1 MWANSILIAS
11 AILAMIAAISLPQE
25 SGTSNFGS
33 IPKLAGNISEPS
45 YNTTEINLKRAGIIP
60 PSFFYKDGVM
70 KVRCNPADWAYR
82 IPPREV
88 PDMKITFDDWMDWT
102 LVEYEAALVYIRSRQ
117 LGCHACLCDE
127 NGGIYGV
134 AKKNRKNGEHYG
146 VTSKCQTQAAA
157 NRCSVMMLCTADLVS
172 RVPEDR
178 TLPISVLQEALDSIP
193 DSIQGHNADFTWN
206 YGGGTLRFSQPRRYL
221 DPDTA
226 EPYYLEGP
234 GIGMNRA
241 YCQEFRRRFGIPVNI
256 YGEQAGPSGSG
267 SGGSGGS
274 GDGDPGG
281 SGDRDPGGSGSGS
294 GGPGGSGDVNPGGS
308 GSSGVARAK

>member
-1 MWANSILIAS
+1 MWVNSILIAS

-25 SGTSNFGS
+25 S
-33 IPKLAGNISEPS
+33 
-45 YNTTEINLKRAGIIP
+45 EINLKRAGKIP

-88 PDMKITFDDWMDWT
+88 PDMKITFDDWTDWT
-102 LVEYEAALVYIRSRQ
+102 LVKYEAAMVYIRSRQ
-117 LGCHACLCDE
+117 LGCHACRCDE

-134 AKKNRKNGEHYG
+134 AKKNRKKGEHYG
-146 VTSKCQTQAAA
+146 ATSKCQTQAAA
-157 NRCSVMMLCTADLVS
+157 NRCSVMYVS

-206 YGGGTLRFSQPRRYL
+206 YGSGTLRFSQPRRYL

-234 GIGMNRA
+234 GIGMNQA
-241 YCQEFRRRFGIPVNI
+241 YYQEFRRRFGIPVNI

-294 GGPGGSGDVNPGGS
+294 GSGSGGPGGSGDGNPGGS

>member
-1 MWANSILIAS
+1 M
-11 AILAMIAAISLPQE
+11 QC
-25 SGTSNFGS
+25 
-33 IPKLAGNISEPS
+33 
-45 YNTTEINLKRAGIIP
+45 
-60 PSFFYKDGVM
+60 D
-70 KVRCNPADWAYR
+70 VR
-82 IPPREV
+82 
-88 PDMKITFDDWMDWT
+88 
-102 LVEYEAALVYIRSRQ
+102 
-117 LGCHACLCDE
+117 
-127 NGGIYGV
+127 
-134 AKKNRKNGEHYG
+134 
-146 VTSKCQTQAAA
+146 
-157 NRCSVMMLCTADLVS
+157 MLCTADLVS

-206 YGGGTLRFSQPRRYL
+206 YGSGTLRFSQPRRYL

-241 YCQEFRRRFGIPVNI
+241 YYQEFRRRFGIPVNI
-256 YGEQAGPSGSG
+256 YGEQAGPSRSR

-281 SGDRDPGGSGSGS
+281 SGS
-294 GGPGGSGDVNPGGS
+294 GGPGGSGDGNPGGS